1 MKSLWWAF
9 PALLCA
15 SGAANAGSPGLAF
28 SEPLV
33 TNFQMVAEALW
44 EEQST
49 YYVGLNLDRYGT
61 TLTGRVRAFDSRLN
75 PHFYDFPGH
84 TSGFAPGIV
93 FGARR
98 MAHGFVVGAELRY
111 NASSDATHDELFR
124 ETVTENIVEQAIGRS
139 HYAQRA
145 SIGSEAGLRFVVG
158 REMSGMRLYGALG
171 MSAASVTTSFGF
183 DHSPEPG
190 VPISM
195 LPSQTRNMVG
205 LHWALGMEVQATE
218 RVSVRFEYS
227 QTNYGNFAYNPRPTA
242 ALQQDTHRINVAS
255 RRLTVGAIFE
265 F

>member
-1 MKSLWWAF
+1 MRSLRWAF
-9 PALLCA
+9 PALFCA

-28 SEPLV
+28 SEPV
-33 TNFQMVAEALW
+33 VANFQMVATALW

-49 YYVGLNLDRYGT
+49 YYVGLNLNRYGT
-61 TLTGRVRAFDSRLN
+61 TLSGNVLSFSSGNNA
-75 PHFYDFPGH
+75 YGVDFPGH

-111 NASSDATHDELFR
+111 NASSAATYDELVFSSGGGALLGPPT
-124 ETVTENIVEQAIGRS
+124 ETRLSQRS
-139 HYAQRA
+139 
-145 SIGSEAGLRFVVG
+145 SIGPEAGLRLVVG

-171 MSAASVTTSFGF
+171 MSAASVTTSIGS
-183 DHSPEPG
+183 DALLNG
-190 VPISM
+190 VPIGM

-218 RVSVRFEYS
+218 RMSVRFEYS
-227 QTNYGNFAYNPRPTA
+227 RTNYGNFAYNPFSNDSDTPT
-242 ALQQDTHRINVAS
+242 THRINAATQ
-255 RRLTVGAIFE
+255 RLTVGAIFE